1 MKIDQQW
8 ECWTLCATKMKAR
21 TGGAKGRHLWPR
33 LVHKIAEGKTSYE
46 MSWKVKVVIKKRK
59 RKASL
64 LKKIVSSSS
73 RLFNRVSYTNTT
85 LFSCSLQHWW
95 LQLIGGIART
105 QLPGK
110 QIVFVQETTQSYFVQ
125 PLRTLPDLHADLF
138 SRHASPLEVRV
149 SWRSTK

>member
-1 MKIDQQW
+1 M
-8 ECWTLCATKMKAR
+8 
-21 TGGAKGRHLWPR
+21 
-33 LVHKIAEGKTSYE
+33 
-46 MSWKVKVVIKKRK
+46 VKWCTRV
-59 RKASL
+59 
-64 LKKIVSSSS
+64 
-73 RLFNRVSYTNTT
+73 LFNRLTQIQLCLVGFG
-85 LFSCSLQHWW
+85 LFPQLELIV